1 MQLIYITCK
10 NLSSKLMSIKLQNAV
25 FAHQIRLYL
34 QKNVKAPKFLEISRM
49 ILGKYLNLFNFT

>member
-10 NLSSKLMSIKLQNAV
+10 NLSSKLMSIKFQNTV

>member
-10 NLSSKLMSIKLQNAV
+10 NLSSKLMSIKFQNAV
-25 FAHQIRLYL
+25 FAHKIRLYL

>member
-10 NLSSKLMSIKLQNAV
+10 NLSSKLMSIKFQNTV

-34 QKNVKAPKFLEISRM
+34 QKNVKAPKFLEFSRM

>member
-25 FAHQIRLYL
+25 FAHQIWLYL